1 MSGATSSHS
10 GLTRRSF
17 LKATGA
23 VAGAAAVMGV
33 ATPTLQALAADY
45 ESGQKESEQERI
57 FRGVCRPNCF
67 AFCHL
72 NVHVRDGK
80 VVKTSRAPYNEK
92 CYDRICQRGL
102 SHVHRIYDP
111 ARLQYP
117 MRRVEGTERGA
128 GEWER
133 VSWDEALDEIAGKIK
148 SIQTEFGESAVA
160 FLTASGNQSC
170 AITSAYG
177 RLSSLM
183 NASSIGACLDMGS
196 YYGMQAVAGLYI
208 SPLMGLQMW
217 EGNEPTDA
225 KNAKTIVVW
234 GANITDAQVQNWH
247 LVKEAMQGGTK
258 LVVIDPVYTQIASK
272 ADRWIPIR
280 PGSDTLL
287 KYALMNVVLEK
298 DAQDV
303 AYLQQHTVAPFL
315 VRSDTGMFVRRS
327 DTGIAPV
334 PTGVMNPTTG
344 KEVMDDPYMVLSNGE
359 LVSVDETS
367 APDIEGSYELDGVK
381 CRTAYALLKEEILDH
396 SPEKVSELTEVSVDD
411 IYELAEICMD
421 TPVYHYEGYGPQ
433 AYNNGGHT
441 TMAGLTL
448 CALLGNLGKPGAS
461 YGAFWGVHMGVNP
474 AYAAPNGPSTGFAIP
489 SVDLKNVVETGK
501 FGGKPAQIKMLWMYS
516 ANPLNTPHR
525 HACVDQCHYSGYGI
539 RRGGGFGHDRFRT
552 LRRHGASHRPVVRTG
567 GGCECGSVLLAALQ
581 REGYRS
587 ALREQARSA
596 NRDGAC
602 AEAGARRLFQA

>member
-1 MSGATSSHS
+1 M
-10 GLTRRSF
+10 
-17 LKATGA
+17 
-23 VAGAAAVMGV
+23 
-33 ATPTLQALAADY
+33 
-45 ESGQKESEQERI
+45 
-57 FRGVCRPNCF
+57 
-67 AFCHL
+67 
-72 NVHVRDGK
+72 
-80 VVKTSRAPYNEK
+80 
-92 CYDRICQRGL
+92 
-102 SHVHRIYDP
+102 
-111 ARLQYP
+111 
-117 MRRVEGTERGA
+117 
-128 GEWER
+128 
-133 VSWDEALDEIAGKIK
+133 
-148 SIQTEFGESAVA
+148 
-160 FLTASGNQSC
+160 
-170 AITSAYG
+170 
-177 RLSSLM
+177 
-183 NASSIGACLDMGS
+183 
-196 YYGMQAVAGLYI
+196 YI

-258 LVVIDPVYTQIASK
+258 LVVNRSGVH
-272 ADRWIPIR
+272 ADRLKSRQVDSIR

-359 LVSVDETS
+359 LVSVDEAS

-441 TMAGLTL
+441 TMAGLPFAP
-448 CALLGNLGKPGAS
+448 CWAIWASRELLRCVLGRPHGGSIPRMLPLTVPARVLPFPAS
-461 YGAFWGVHMGVNP
+461 
-474 AYAAPNGPSTGFAIP
+474 T
-489 SVDLKNVVETGK
+489 
-501 FGGKPAQIKMLWMYS
+501 
-516 ANPLNTPHR
+516 
-525 HACVDQCHYSGYGI
+525 
-539 RRGGGFGHDRFRT
+539 
-552 LRRHGASHRPVVRTG
+552 
-567 GGCECGSVLLAALQ
+567 
-581 REGYRS
+581 
-587 ALREQARSA
+587 
-596 NRDGAC
+596 
-602 AEAGARRLFQA
+602 

>member
-23 VAGAAAVMGV
+23 VAGAAAVTGV

-315 VRSDTGMFVRRS
+315 VRSDTGMFRS
-327 DTGIAPV
+327 LPKYRSMTF
-334 PTGVMNPTTG
+334 
-344 KEVMDDPYMVLSNGE
+344 
-359 LVSVDETS
+359 TS
-367 APDIEGSYELDGVK
+367 WPKSAW
-381 CRTAYALLKEEILDH
+381 
-396 SPEKVSELTEVSVDD
+396 
-411 IYELAEICMD
+411 
-421 TPVYHYEGYGPQ
+421 TPRC
-433 AYNNGGHT
+433 T
-441 TMAGLTL
+441 TMKAMGPRRTTTAAIPRWRVLPFAPCWAIWASRELLTVRS
-448 CALLGNLGKPGAS
+448 GAS
-461 YGAFWGVHMGVNP
+461 IWGSIPRMLPLTVP
-474 AYAAPNGPSTGFAIP
+474 ARVLPFPAST
-489 SVDLKNVVETGK
+489 
-501 FGGKPAQIKMLWMYS
+501 
-516 ANPLNTPHR
+516 
-525 HACVDQCHYSGYGI
+525 
-539 RRGGGFGHDRFRT
+539 
-552 LRRHGASHRPVVRTG
+552 
-567 GGCECGSVLLAALQ
+567 
-581 REGYRS
+581 
-587 ALREQARSA
+587 
-596 NRDGAC
+596 
-602 AEAGARRLFQA
+602 

>member
-1 MSGATSSHS
+1 MSGAISSHG

-23 VAGAAAVMGV
+23 VAGAAAVTGV

-367 APDIEGSYELDGVK
+367 APDIEGSYELDIRPRRFRSLPK
-381 CRTAYALLKEEILDH
+381 YRSMTFTSWPKSAW
-396 SPEKVSELTEVSVDD
+396 
-411 IYELAEICMD
+411 
-421 TPVYHYEGYGPQ
+421 TPRC
-433 AYNNGGHT
+433 T
-441 TMAGLTL
+441 TMKAMVPRRTTTAAIPRWRVLPFAPCWAIWASRELLTVRS
-448 CALLGNLGKPGAS
+448 GAS
-461 YGAFWGVHMGVNP
+461 IWGSIPRMLPLTVP
-474 AYAAPNGPSTGFAIP
+474 ARVLPFPAST
-489 SVDLKNVVETGK
+489 
-501 FGGKPAQIKMLWMYS
+501 
-516 ANPLNTPHR
+516 
-525 HACVDQCHYSGYGI
+525 
-539 RRGGGFGHDRFRT
+539 
-552 LRRHGASHRPVVRTG
+552 
-567 GGCECGSVLLAALQ
+567 
-581 REGYRS
+581 
-587 ALREQARSA
+587 
-596 NRDGAC
+596 
-602 AEAGARRLFQA
+602 

>member
-1 MSGATSSHS
+1 M
-10 GLTRRSF
+10 
-17 LKATGA
+17 
-23 VAGAAAVMGV
+23 
-33 ATPTLQALAADY
+33 
-45 ESGQKESEQERI
+45 
-57 FRGVCRPNCF
+57 
-67 AFCHL
+67 
-72 NVHVRDGK
+72 
-80 VVKTSRAPYNEK
+80 
-92 CYDRICQRGL
+92 
-102 SHVHRIYDP
+102 
-111 ARLQYP
+111 
-117 MRRVEGTERGA
+117 
-128 GEWER
+128 
-133 VSWDEALDEIAGKIK
+133 
-148 SIQTEFGESAVA
+148 
-160 FLTASGNQSC
+160 
-170 AITSAYG
+170 
-177 RLSSLM
+177 
-183 NASSIGACLDMGS
+183 
-196 YYGMQAVAGLYI
+196 
-208 SPLMGLQMW
+208 
-217 EGNEPTDA
+217 
-225 KNAKTIVVW
+225 

-448 CALLGNLGKPGAS
+448 CAVGQFGQAGSFLRCVLGRP
-461 YGAFWGVHMGVNP
+461 YGGQSRVCCP
-474 AYAAPNGPSTGFAIP
+474 
-489 SVDLKNVVETGK
+489 
-501 FGGKPAQIKMLWMYS
+501 
-516 ANPLNTPHR
+516 
-525 HACVDQCHYSGYGI
+525 
-539 RRGGGFGHDRFRT
+539 
-552 LRRHGASHRPVVRTG
+552 
-567 GGCECGSVLLAALQ
+567 
-581 REGYRS
+581 
-587 ALREQARSA
+587 
-596 NRDGAC
+596 
-602 AEAGARRLFQA
+602 